1 MSLNQIF
8 GYAFGAVYLL
18 VGLVGFLVTGGVG
31 LAAPDGALLLGIFEV
46 NPLHNVVHL
55 LIGAA
60 FVAGAVGGTAT
71 ARMVNT
77 AIGAAYVAVGVFGIA
92 VPAASPVNFLALNG
106 ADHVLH
112 LGSGVLALGV
122 GLLADRR
129 SLVSSHTR

>member
-1 MSLNQIF
+1 MSVNQIF

-46 NPLHNVVHL
+46 NPVHNVVHL

-77 AIGAAYVAVGVFGIA
+77 AVGAAYVAVGVFGVA
-92 VPAASPVNFLALNG
+92 VPAASPVNFLALNV

-112 LGSGVLALGV
+112 FGTGALALAV
-122 GLLADRR
+122 GLKADRG
-129 SLVSSHTR
+129 SLASSSAR